1 MKKVFLSILAV
12 AALASCV
19 EDLGA
24 GDAISFGSPYV
35 AGATKAIDYSYGENN
50 LLKEIYVYGTVQGT
64 GANPVSIFEYDKV
77 SKVEGETEYAYD
89 AAWYCAKAQY
99 WIPGAAYRFAAVAGI
114 EKTEVTAT
122 LGIPTS
128 LNFTSD
134 GTVDLVAGYMA
145 KTAEKTNGIVSFN
158 MSHLLSKVKFTVKNT
173 TNATDT
179 SATSGFYYKVT
190 DMKLTNAATSGTC
203 ALTYS
208 NDTNSVS
215 GAWTLPSTVGVNFG
229 HATGAEDSV
238 AATTA
243 VEIGDRAVVTSHNEL
258 LIVPANYP
266 ETGKLGVEFTI
277 GLYTKDGENKEVVIN
292 KPEKKTA
299 AVAVN
304 LVAGHAYNFVIE
316 VSIGQLIQFTVAQ
329 NPSWTTVGE
338 NTVYSDTVVINN

>member
-24 GDAISFGSPYV
+24 GDAISFGAPFV
-35 AGATKAIDYSYGENN
+35 GNTTKAINHSYDTNN
-50 LLKEIYVYGTVQGT
+50 LLKEIFVYGTVQGT
-64 GANPVSIFEYDKV
+64 AAAPVSIFEHESV
-77 SKVEGETEYAYD
+77 SKVKDGTEYAYGD
-89 AAWYCAKAQY
+89 AWYCAKAQY

-114 EKTEVTAT
+114 EKTEVTTT
-122 LGIPTS
+122 LGIPTK
-128 LNFTSD
+128 LDFTSE
-134 GTVDLVAGYMA
+134 GKIDLVAGYMA

-179 SATSGFYYKVT
+179 SANSGFYYKVT

-203 ALTYS
+203 ALTYP
-208 NDTNSVS
+208 TTTSVS
-215 GAWTLPSTVGVNFG
+215 GAWTPTTDEVDFG
-229 HATGAEDSV
+229 HATNATDKGA
-238 AATTA
+238 ANTA
-243 VEIGDRAVVTSHNEL
+243 VEIGDRAVVTSHDEL

-277 GLYTKDGENKEVVIN
+277 GLYTKDGNGNEVEIN
-292 KPEKKTA
+292 EPAVKTA

-304 LVAGHAYNFVIE
+304 LMAGHAYNFVIE

-338 NTVYSDTVVINN
+338 NTVYSDTVVIN